1 LSKNYIFVLINNQIK
16 TVELMPEN
24 QKPKFHRAVGE
35 FISAKEADM
44 MHKKYFERKHVK
56 EETDATKSVFFG
68 IDKVMEL
75 LKKEK
80 TEGLRIYFIENSE
93 GKMTTVLTA
102 ADANG
107 RPISPNAAALKDAP
121 DEGSYLDNGA
131 LCPKNCP

>member
-1 LSKNYIFVLINNQIK
+1 
-16 TVELMPEN
+16 MPET

-35 FISAKEADM
+35 FISAIDADK

-56 EETDATKSVFFG
+56 EEIDATKSVFFG

-75 LKKEK
+75 LKKDK

-93 GKMTTVLTA
+93 GKLTTVLTA

-107 RPISPNAAALKDAP
+107 RPISPNNNALKDSP
-121 DEGSYLDNGA
+121 DDSSYLDSGTT
-131 LCPKNCP
+131 CPKICPE